1 MKTRIPIVSVALL
14 IAICGM
20 AYTQQPGSPD
30 ALIFPTPL
38 PPPSL
43 PVASAIPKLDST
55 PPIFTP
61 PIAVPPE
68 PSVDQL
74 LDKLEALRSQKAEL
88 EKQEQELLKVVRQ
101 KLAKQS
107 DRMGRLGIANTDP
120 AVVPKPQVPKLPST
134 IP

>member
-1 MKTRIPIVSVALL
+1 MKTRILIVSVAVLV
-14 IAICGM
+14 AICGM
-20 AYTQQPGSPD
+20 AYTQQPTPTTAPDLQIIPPPLPAGVPGIPDLGSPSPN
-30 ALIFPTPL
+30 FTTPI
-38 PPPSL
+38 
-43 PVASAIPKLDST
+43 V
-55 PPIFTP
+55 
-61 PIAVPPE
+61 VPPE

-88 EKQEQELLKVVRQ
+88 EKQEQELLKIVRQ
-101 KLAKQS
+101 KLVKQS